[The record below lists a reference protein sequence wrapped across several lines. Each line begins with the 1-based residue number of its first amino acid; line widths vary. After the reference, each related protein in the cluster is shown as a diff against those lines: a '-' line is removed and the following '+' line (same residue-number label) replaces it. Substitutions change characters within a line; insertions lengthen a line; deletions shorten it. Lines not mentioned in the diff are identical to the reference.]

1 MPVKNDQ
8 YPLSVFADLFHKPLS
23 AVFNDQCS
31 DRCGGFVPVEHI
43 DCILRIAPGRD
54 FCGKQCFILI
64 GHKNFI
70 TCGNNSDIIGHF
82 HKLNIAEYNVAGVGR
97 EGQRTCIV
105 REVADAYTRAAH
117 GRIAGCIIDFHK
129 VQAAGGVDNGDC
141 HGSPYRNPD
150 LFGNI
155 DITVS
160 AGDSYGLIT
169 GRNPAIVTDF
179 CIFQRV
185 YRGAVVDGDYK
196 RVIADGSIQEADGA
210 IAVGI
215 AVEARCNRA
224 GQDGDNGTLKTGR
237 IIAGKY
243 GSAFTGIGKGD
254 YRPDR
259 DIVIAGIN
267 RSALTW
273 IGKRNYGNIVIVA
286 GINRSALTWIGK
298 RNYGNIVIV
307 AGKYGSAFTGIGER
321 NYGNIVIVAGKYG
334 SALAGVGKGN
344 HRCAPIVIIVAV
356 PTTAK
361 IITGKYRPAFTG
373 IGKGNNGSGAIVI
386 HVLVG
391 IHNSPRFR
399 SWYIVLYDMGME
411 V

>member
-8 YPLSVFADLFHKPLS
+8 YPLSVFAYLFHKPLS

-54 FCGKQCFILI
+54 FCGKQRFILI

-82 HKLNIAEYNVAGVGR
+82 HKLNIAEYNVAGVGG

-117 GRIAGCIIDFHK
+117 GCIAGCIIDFHK

-160 AGDSYGLIT
+160 AGDSNGLIT
-169 GRNPAIVTDF
+169 GRNPAIVADF

-237 IIAGKY
+237 I
-243 GSAFTGIGKGD
+243 
-254 YRPDR
+254 DR
-259 DIVIAGIN
+259 KSV
-267 RSALTW
+267 
-273 IGKRNYGNIVIVA
+273 V
-286 GINRSALTWIGK
+286 
-298 RNYGNIVIV
+298 
-307 AGKYGSAFTGIGER
+307 
-321 NYGNIVIVAGKYG
+321 
-334 SALAGVGKGN
+334 
-344 HRCAPIVIIVAV
+344 
-356 PTTAK
+356 
-361 IITGKYRPAFTG
+361 
-373 IGKGNNGSGAIVI
+373 
-386 HVLVG
+386 
-391 IHNSPRFR
+391 
-399 SWYIVLYDMGME
+399 
-411 V
+411 